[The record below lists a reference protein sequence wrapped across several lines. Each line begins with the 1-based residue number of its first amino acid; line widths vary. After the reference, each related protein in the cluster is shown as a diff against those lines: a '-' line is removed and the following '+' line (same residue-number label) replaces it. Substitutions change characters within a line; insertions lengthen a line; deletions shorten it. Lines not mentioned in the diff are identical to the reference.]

1 MFKDILDGL
10 TKILGPIATISK
22 DRRELKDSALRSIS
36 KALDSRFIFMG
47 KDIILQ
53 VGE

>member
-22 DRRELKDSALRSIS
+22 DRKELKDSALRSIS
-36 KALDSRFIFMG
+36 IALD
-47 KDIILQ
+47 
-53 VGE
+53 